1 MHNMHYMPCT
11 PYPFTLLR
19 VKSHGRPLALK
30 YRTSDFQ
37 VAISWHLQRDK
48 LGQMR
53 YALSHEHAHIFTSLH
68 RTTNACAGIHMHRG
82 TCKRTIPY
90 CIREYMPV
98 ESCKHV
104 LLHIHAPKYIKQC
117 KELLHAQGIKEK
129 SMQELDDTILILVDR
144 IQDFGTGHRRIFTTH
159 THIHTHTHMHW
170 LHNNINDS
178 TRYETL
184 HVFVQNDDTTK
195 EQMQQEDQHIALL
208 SLTYFVDESGIRCN
222 PTSEDVQ
229 TAAMALPSAVHLAI
243 HPVTFKFLYY
253 TATGADLTSAVL
265 FQRLSASQ
273 CHFQK
278 TSKRHHKLNH
288 KTISKRSKE
297 SQFDLGST
305 HR

>member
-1 MHNMHYMPCT
+1 
-11 PYPFTLLR
+11 
-19 VKSHGRPLALK
+19 
-30 YRTSDFQ
+30 
-37 VAISWHLQRDK
+37 
-48 LGQMR
+48 
-53 YALSHEHAHIFTSLH
+53 
-68 RTTNACAGIHMHRG
+68 
-82 TCKRTIPY
+82 
-90 CIREYMPV
+90 
-98 ESCKHV
+98 
-104 LLHIHAPKYIKQC
+104 
-117 KELLHAQGIKEK
+117 
-129 SMQELDDTILILVDR
+129 
-144 IQDFGTGHRRIFTTH
+144 
-159 THIHTHTHMHW
+159 
-170 LHNNINDS
+170 
-178 TRYETL
+178 
-184 HVFVQNDDTTK
+184 VFVQNDDTTK